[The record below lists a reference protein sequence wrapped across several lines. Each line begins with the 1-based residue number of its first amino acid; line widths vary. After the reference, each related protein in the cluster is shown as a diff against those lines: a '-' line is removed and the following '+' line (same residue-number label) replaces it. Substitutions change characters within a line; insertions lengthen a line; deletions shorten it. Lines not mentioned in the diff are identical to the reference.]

1 MYKRKNMPVDPMSIV
16 GGGIG
21 IVNSLVN
28 AFKGI
33 KQRKDGKK
41 IQEKLDIQ
49 GRPILDTPE
58 AFNEIEGL
66 VRSNYLDPRLAGET
80 RIKDS
85 IKARE
90 ANQIQNIQDTASSG
104 ADALF
109 AYGLANANTDN
120 SLFNVDMKAYKQ
132 QQDDYNKLLSALVQ
146 KANYEE
152 KQFDFNVVQP
162 FIQSAEQ
169 AKALIAAGEQNRN
182 NAFENKAG
190 YATSAFSGMAG
201 GSKGGGNKPQTGQ
214 ANARATPSTGGTAT
228 PDPNARATSSTVSP
242 PTVAPPTETPIPPDP
257 TATLYN
263 SIINGNTTNTE
274 DQLNGQN
281 MSQLKQ
287 LQQLLQLLNN
297 NPSLVS

>member
-120 SLFNVDMKAYKQ
+120 SLFNVDMKAYEQ
-132 QQDDYNKLLSALVQ
+132 QQNDYNKLLSTLGQ

-190 YATSAFSGMAG
+190 YASSLT
-201 GSKGGGNKPQTGQ
+201 KKPTVVPPTVVPPTV
-214 ANARATPSTGGTAT
+214 AP
-228 PDPNARATSSTVSP
+228 PTVSP

>member
-16 GGGIG
+16 GSGIG
-21 IVNSLVN
+21 IANSLVN
-28 AFKGI
+28 AIKGI
-33 KQRKDGKK
+33 KQMKDGKK
-41 IQEKLDIQ
+41 IQEKLDVQ

-120 SLFNVDMKAYKQ
+120 SLFNVDMKAYQ
-132 QQDDYNKLLSALVQ
+132 QQQNDYNKLLSTLGQ

-162 FIQSAEQ
+162 FMQSAEQ

-201 GSKGGGNKPQTGQ
+201 GSKGGGNKFQTGQ
-214 ANARATPSTGGTAT
+214 VNARATPSTGGTAIFNPIEIQNDVNQSGMNT
-228 PDPNARATSSTVSP
+228 QANVSAAN
-242 PTVAPPTETPIPPDP
+242 VSAANEVVND
-257 TATLYN
+257 
-263 SIINGNTTNTE
+263 S
-274 DQLNGQN
+274 N
-281 MSQLKQ
+281 MAQI
-287 LQQLLQLLNN
+287 QQLLQLLNA
-297 NPSLVS
+297 NPGLVN

>member
-28 AFKGI
+28 AIKGI
-33 KQRKDGKK
+33 KQKKDGKK

-120 SLFNVDMKAYKQ
+120 SLFNVDMKAYEQ
-132 QQDDYNKLLSALVQ
+132 QRNDYNKLLSTLGQ

-162 FIQSAEQ
+162 FMQSAEQ

-201 GSKGGGNKPQTGQ
+201 GSKGGGNKFQTGQ
-214 ANARATPSTGGTAT
+214 VNARATPSTGGAAIFNPIEIQNDVNQSGMNTQA
-228 PDPNARATSSTVSP
+228 NVS
-242 PTVAPPTETPIPPDP
+242 A
-257 TATLYN
+257 A
-263 SIINGNTTNTE
+263 NGVVN
-274 DQLNGQN
+274 DSN
-281 MSQLKQ
+281 MAQI
-287 LQQLLQLLNN
+287 QQLLQLLNE
-297 NPSLVS
+297 NPGLVNYTRTRYDK

>member
-21 IVNSLVN
+21 IANSLVN
-28 AFKGI
+28 AIKGI
-33 KQRKDGKK
+33 KQKKDGKN
-41 IQEKLDIQ
+41 IQEKLDVQ
-49 GRPILDTPE
+49 GRPILETPD

-66 VRSNYLDPRLAGET
+66 VRSNYLDPRLTGET

-90 ANQIQNIQDTASSG
+90 ANKIQTIQDTASSG

-120 SLFNVDMKAYKQ
+120 SLFNVDMKAYEQ
-132 QQDDYNKLLSALVQ
+132 QQNDYNKLLSTLGQ

-162 FIQSAEQ
+162 FMQSAEQ

-182 NAFENKAG
+182 NAFENMAG
-190 YATSAFSGMAG
+190 YATSGFSSLNGILKNKG
-201 GSKGGGNKPQTGQ
+201 DDGKNSTNSESKTNIPVQSTIKTGSTFISPQIGNKQGTSGFDSNQ
-214 ANARATPSTGGTAT
+214 AGDVGGI
-228 PDPNARATSSTVSP
+228 D
-242 PTVAPPTETPIPPDP
+242 I
-257 TATLYN
+257 
-263 SIINGNTTNTE
+263 G
-274 DQLNGQN
+274 
-281 MSQLKQ
+281 Q
-287 LQQLLQLLNN
+287 LQQLLQLLNAN
-297 NPSLVS
+297 NNLVG

>member
-1 MYKRKNMPVDPMSIV
+1 MYKRKNMRVDPMSIV

-28 AFKGI
+28 AIKGI
-33 KQRKDGKK
+33 KQKKDGKK

-120 SLFNVDMKAYKQ
+120 SLFNVDMKAYEQ
-132 QQDDYNKLLSALVQ
+132 QQNDYNKLLSTLGQ

-214 ANARATPSTGGTAT
+214 ANTRATPSTGGTAT
-228 PDPNARATSSTVSP
+228 PDPNARATPSTVSP

>member
-1 MYKRKNMPVDPMSIV
+1 MPVDPMSIV

-21 IVNSLVN
+21 IANSLVN
-28 AFKGI
+28 AIKGI
-33 KQRKDGKK
+33 KQMKDGKK
-41 IQEKLDIQ
+41 IQEKLDVQ

-90 ANQIQNIQDTASSG
+90 ANKIQTIQDTASSG

-120 SLFNVDMKAYKQ
+120 SLFNVDMKAYEQ
-132 QQDDYNKLLSALVQ
+132 QQNDYNKLLSTLGQ

-152 KQFDFNVVQP
+152 EQFDFNVVQP
-162 FIQSAEQ
+162 FMQSAKQ

-201 GSKGGGNKPQTGQ
+201 GSKGGGNKFQTGQ
-214 ANARATPSTGGTAT
+214 VNARATPSTGGAAIFNPIEIQNDVNQSGMNTQA
-228 PDPNARATSSTVSP
+228 NVSAAN
-242 PTVAPPTETPIPPDP
+242 VSA
-257 TATLYN
+257 A
-263 SIINGNTTNTE
+263 NGVVN
-274 DQLNGQN
+274 DSN
-281 MSQLKQ
+281 MAQI
-287 LQQLLQLLNN
+287 QQLLQLLNA
-297 NPSLVS
+297 NPGLVNSRYDK

>member
-21 IVNSLVN
+21 IANSLVN
-28 AFKGI
+28 AIKGI
-33 KQRKDGKK
+33 KQMKDGKK
-41 IQEKLDIQ
+41 IQEKLDVQ

-90 ANQIQNIQDTASSG
+90 ANKIQTIQDTASSG

-120 SLFNVDMKAYKQ
+120 SLFNVDMKAYEQ
-132 QQDDYNKLLSALVQ
+132 QQNDYNKLLSTLGQ

-152 KQFDFNVVQP
+152 EQFDFNVVQP
-162 FIQSAEQ
+162 FMQSAKQ

-201 GSKGGGNKPQTGQ
+201 GSKGGGNKFQTGQ
-214 ANARATPSTGGTAT
+214 VNARATPSTGGAAIFNPIEIQNDVNQSGMNTQA
-228 PDPNARATSSTVSP
+228 NVSAAN
-242 PTVAPPTETPIPPDP
+242 VSA
-257 TATLYN
+257 A
-263 SIINGNTTNTE
+263 NGVVN
-274 DQLNGQN
+274 DSN
-281 MSQLKQ
+281 MAQI
-287 LQQLLQLLNN
+287 QQLLQLLNA
-297 NPSLVS
+297 NPGLVNSRYDK

>member
-21 IVNSLVN
+21 IANSLVN
-28 AFKGI
+28 AIKGI
-33 KQRKDGKK
+33 KQVKDGKK
-41 IQEKLDIQ
+41 IQEKLDVQ
-49 GRPILDTPE
+49 GHPILETPD

-66 VRSNYLDPRLAGET
+66 VRSNYLDPRLTGET

-90 ANQIQNIQDTASSG
+90 ANKIQTIQDTASSG

-120 SLFNVDMKAYKQ
+120 SLFNVDMKAYEQ
-132 QQDDYNKLLSALVQ
+132 QQNDYNKLLSTLGQ

-162 FIQSAEQ
+162 FMQSAEQ

-190 YATSAFSGMAG
+190 YASSLT
-201 GSKGGGNKPQTGQ
+201 KKP
-214 ANARATPSTGGTAT
+214 
-228 PDPNARATSSTVSP
+228 TVVP
-242 PTVAPPTETPIPPDP
+242 PTVAPPTVAPPTVVPPTVVPPTVVPPTETPIPPDP

-297 NPSLVS
+297 NPSLVG

>member
-1 MYKRKNMPVDPMSIV
+1 M
-16 GGGIG
+16 
-21 IVNSLVN
+21 
-28 AFKGI
+28 
-33 KQRKDGKK
+33 KDGKK
-41 IQEKLDIQ
+41 IQEKLDVQ
-49 GRPILDTPE
+49 GHPILETPD

-66 VRSNYLDPRLAGET
+66 VRSNYLDPRLTGET

-90 ANQIQNIQDTASSG
+90 ANKIQTIQDTASSG

-120 SLFNVDMKAYKQ
+120 SLFNVDMKAYEQ
-132 QQDDYNKLLSALVQ
+132 QQNDYNKLLSTLGQ

-162 FIQSAEQ
+162 FMQSAEQ

-190 YATSAFSGMAG
+190 YASSLT
-201 GSKGGGNKPQTGQ
+201 KKP
-214 ANARATPSTGGTAT
+214 
-228 PDPNARATSSTVSP
+228 TVVP
-242 PTVAPPTETPIPPDP
+242 PTVAPPTVVPPTVVPPTVVPPTETPIPPDP

-297 NPSLVS
+297 NPSLVG

>member
-1 MYKRKNMPVDPMSIV
+1 MPVDPMSIV

-21 IVNSLVN
+21 IANSLVN
-28 AFKGI
+28 AIKGI
-33 KQRKDGKK
+33 KQKKDGKK

-49 GRPILDTPE
+49 GHPILETPD

-66 VRSNYLDPRLAGET
+66 VRSNYLDPRLTGET

-90 ANQIQNIQDTASSG
+90 ANKIQTIQDTASSG

-109 AYGLANANTDN
+109 AYGLTNAKTDN
-120 SLFNVDMKAYKQ
+120 SLFNVDMKAYEQ
-132 QQDDYNKLLSALVQ
+132 QQNDYNKLLSTLGQ

-162 FIQSAEQ
+162 FMQSAEQ

-190 YATSAFSGMAG
+190 YATGAFSGMAG
-201 GSKGGGNKPQTGQ
+201 GSKGGGNKFQTGQ
-214 ANARATPSTGGTAT
+214 VNARATPSTGGAT
-228 PDPNARATSSTVSP
+228 PSTGGAATPN
-242 PTVAPPTETPIPPDP
+242 PTETQNDANQP
-257 TATLYN
+257 
-263 SIINGNTTNTE
+263 GTNT
-274 DQLNGQN
+274 QANVSAANGAVNDSN
-281 MSQLKQ
+281 MAQI
-287 LQQLLQLLNN
+287 QQLLQLLNS
-297 NPSLVS
+297 PQELEKAKKGTPEYDK

>member
-21 IVNSLVN
+21 IANSLVN
-28 AFKGI
+28 AIKGI
-33 KQRKDGKK
+33 KQKKDGKN
-41 IQEKLDIQ
+41 IQEKLDVQ
-49 GRPILDTPE
+49 GRPILETPD

-66 VRSNYLDPRLAGET
+66 VRSNYLDPRLTGET

-90 ANQIQNIQDTASSG
+90 ANQIQTIQDTASSG

-120 SLFNVDMKAYKQ
+120 SLFNVDMKAYEQ
-132 QQDDYNKLLSALVQ
+132 QQNDYNKLLSTLGQ

-162 FIQSAEQ
+162 FMQSAEQ

-190 YATSAFSGMAG
+190 YATSAISGMAG
-201 GSKGGGNKPQTGQ
+201 GSKGGGNKFQTGQ
-214 ANARATPSTGGTAT
+214 VNARATPSTGGAAIFNPIEIQNDVNQSGMNTQA
-228 PDPNARATSSTVSP
+228 NVSD
-242 PTVAPPTETPIPPDP
+242 A
-257 TATLYN
+257 
-263 SIINGNTTNTE
+263 NGVVN
-274 DQLNGQN
+274 DSN
-281 MSQLKQ
+281 MAQI
-287 LQQLLQLLNN
+287 QQLLQLLNA
-297 NPSLVS
+297 NPGLVNYTRTRYDK

>member
-21 IVNSLVN
+21 IANSLVN
-28 AFKGI
+28 AIKGI
-33 KQRKDGKK
+33 KQMKDGKK
-41 IQEKLDIQ
+41 IQEKLDVQ

-120 SLFNVDMKAYKQ
+120 SLFNVDMKAYEQ
-132 QQDDYNKLLSALVQ
+132 QQNDYNKLLSTLGQ

-162 FIQSAEQ
+162 FMQSAEQ

-214 ANARATPSTGGTAT
+214 ANARATPSTGGAAT
-228 PDPNARATSSTVSP
+228 PN
-242 PTVAPPTETPIPPDP
+242 PTETQNDANQP
-257 TATLYN
+257 
-263 SIINGNTTNTE
+263 GTNT
-274 DQLNGQN
+274 QANVSAANGVINDSN
-281 MSQLKQ
+281 MAQI
-287 LQQLLQLLNN
+287 QQLLQLLDA
-297 NPSLVS
+297 NPGLVKK

>member
-120 SLFNVDMKAYKQ
+120 SLFNVDMEAYKQ
-132 QQDDYNKLLSALVQ
+132 QQNDYNKLLSTLGQ

-228 PDPNARATSSTVSP
+228 PDPNARATPSTVSP

>member
-28 AFKGI
+28 AIKGI
-33 KQRKDGKK
+33 KQMKDGKK

-120 SLFNVDMKAYKQ
+120 SLFNVDMKAYEQ
-132 QQDDYNKLLSALVQ
+132 QQNDYNKLLSTLGQ

-228 PDPNARATSSTVSP
+228 PDPNARATPSTVSP

-297 NPSLVS
+297 NPSLVG

>member
-1 MYKRKNMPVDPMSIV
+1 MYKRKNMPVDPGAIIGS
-16 GGGIG
+16 GIG
-21 IVNSLVN
+21 ITNSLVN
-28 AFKGI
+28 AIKGI
-33 KQRKDGKK
+33 KQVKDGKN
-41 IQEKLDIQ
+41 IQEKLDAQ
-49 GRPILDTPE
+49 GRPILETPD

-66 VRSNYLDPRLAGET
+66 VRSNYLDPRLTGET

-90 ANQIQNIQDTASSG
+90 ANKIQTIQDTASSG

-120 SLFNVDMKAYKQ
+120 SLFNVDMKAYEQ
-132 QQDDYNKLLSALVQ
+132 QQNDYNKLLSTLGQ

-162 FIQSAEQ
+162 FMQSAEQ

-201 GSKGGGNKPQTGQ
+201 GSKDDENKFQTKQ
-214 ANARATPSTGGTAT
+214 INTRAKPS
-228 PDPNARATSSTVSP
+228 
-242 PTVAPPTETPIPPDP
+242 
-257 TATLYN
+257 
-263 SIINGNTTNTE
+263 
-274 DQLNGQN
+274 
-281 MSQLKQ
+281 K
-287 LQQLLQLLNN
+287 
-297 NPSLVS
+297 

>member
-1 MYKRKNMPVDPMSIV
+1 MYKRKNMLVDPMSIV
-16 GGGIG
+16 GSGIG
-21 IVNSLVN
+21 IANSVVN
-28 AFKGI
+28 AIKGI
-33 KQRKDGKK
+33 KQVKDGKK
-41 IQEKLDIQ
+41 IQEKLDVQ

-120 SLFNVDMKAYKQ
+120 SLFNVDMKAYEQ
-132 QQDDYNKLLSALVQ
+132 QQNDYNKLLSTLGQ

-152 KQFDFNVVQP
+152 KQFDFNVAQP
-162 FIQSAEQ
+162 FMQSAEQ

-201 GSKGGGNKPQTGQ
+201 GSKGGGNKFQTGQ
-214 ANARATPSTGGTAT
+214 VNARATPSTGGTAIFNPIEIQNDVNQSGMNT
-228 PDPNARATSSTVSP
+228 QANVS
-242 PTVAPPTETPIPPDP
+242 A
-257 TATLYN
+257 A
-263 SIINGNTTNTE
+263 NGVVN
-274 DQLNGQN
+274 DSN
-281 MSQLKQ
+281 MAQI
-287 LQQLLQLLNN
+287 QQLLQLLNA
-297 NPSLVS
+297 NPGLVNKTRTRYDK

>member
-21 IVNSLVN
+21 IANSLVN
-28 AFKGI
+28 AIKGI
-33 KQRKDGKK
+33 KQVKDGKK
-41 IQEKLDIQ
+41 IQEKLDVQ
-49 GRPILDTPE
+49 GHPILETPD

-66 VRSNYLDPRLAGET
+66 VRSNYLDPRLTGET

-90 ANQIQNIQDTASSG
+90 ANKIQTIQDTASSG

-120 SLFNVDMKAYKQ
+120 SLFNVDMKAYEQ
-132 QQDDYNKLLSALVQ
+132 QQNDYNKLLSTLGQ

-162 FIQSAEQ
+162 FMQSAEQ

-190 YATSAFSGMAG
+190 YASSLT
-201 GSKGGGNKPQTGQ
+201 KKP
-214 ANARATPSTGGTAT
+214 
-228 PDPNARATSSTVSP
+228 TVVP
-242 PTVAPPTETPIPPDP
+242 PTVAPPTVVPPTVVPPTVVPPTVVPPTETPIPPDP

-297 NPSLVS
+297 NPSLVG

>member
-1 MYKRKNMPVDPMSIV
+1 MYKRKNMSVDPMSIV

-21 IVNSLVN
+21 IGNSVVN
-28 AFKGI
+28 AIKGI
-33 KQRKDGKK
+33 KQVKDGKN
-41 IQEKLDIQ
+41 IQEKLDAQ
-49 GRPILDTPE
+49 GRPILETPD

-66 VRSNYLDPRLAGET
+66 VRSNYLDPRLTGET

-90 ANQIQNIQDTASSG
+90 ANKIQTIQDTASSG

-120 SLFNVDMKAYKQ
+120 SLFNVDMKAYEQ
-132 QQDDYNKLLSALVQ
+132 QQNDYNKLLSTLGQ

-182 NAFENKAG
+182 NAFENMAG

-201 GSKGGGNKPQTGQ
+201 GSKGGGNKFKTGQ
-214 ANARATPSTGGTAT
+214 VNDS
-228 PDPNARATSSTVSP
+228 
-242 PTVAPPTETPIPPDP
+242 
-257 TATLYN
+257 
-263 SIINGNTTNTE
+263 
-274 DQLNGQN
+274 N
-281 MSQLKQ
+281 MAQI
-287 LQQLLQLLNN
+287 QQLLQLLDEI
-297 NPSLVS
+297 SD

>member
-1 MYKRKNMPVDPMSIV
+1 MYKRKNMSVDPMSIV

-33 KQRKDGKK
+33 KQVKDGKK
-41 IQEKLDIQ
+41 IQEKLDIL
-49 GRPILDTPE
+49 GRPILETPD

-120 SLFNVDMKAYKQ
+120 SLFNVDMKAYEQ
-132 QQDDYNKLLSALVQ
+132 QRNDYNKLLSTLRQ

-152 KQFDFNVVQP
+152 NQFDFNVVQP

-190 YATSAFSGMAG
+190 YTTSAFSGMAG
-201 GSKGGGNKPQTGQ
+201 GSKGGGNKFQTGQ
-214 ANARATPSTGGTAT
+214 VNPIEIQNNINQSNMNKQAN
-228 PDPNARATSSTVSP
+228 VS
-242 PTVAPPTETPIPPDP
+242 A
-257 TATLYN
+257 A
-263 SIINGNTTNTE
+263 NGVVN
-274 DQLNGQN
+274 DSN
-281 MSQLKQ
+281 MAQI
-287 LQQLLQLLNN
+287 QQLLPLLNE
-297 NPSLVS
+297 NPWLVNLNTRTRYDK

>member
-1 MYKRKNMPVDPMSIV
+1 MYKRKNMSVDPMSIV

-21 IVNSLVN
+21 IVNSVVN
-28 AFKGI
+28 AIKGI
-33 KQRKDGKK
+33 KQVKDGKK
-41 IQEKLDIQ
+41 IQEKLDAQ
-49 GRPILDTPE
+49 GRPILETPD

-66 VRSNYLDPRLAGET
+66 VRSNYLDPRLTGET

-90 ANQIQNIQDTASSG
+90 ANKIQTIQDTASSG

-120 SLFNVDMKAYKQ
+120 SLFNVDMKAYEQ
-132 QQDDYNKLLSALVQ
+132 QQNDYNKLLSTLGQ

-162 FIQSAEQ
+162 FMQSAEQ

-182 NAFENKAG
+182 NAFENMAG

-201 GSKGGGNKPQTGQ
+201 GSKDDRMTRGSKDNRMARGSKDNRNKFQTEQ
-214 ANARATPSTGGTAT
+214 VNARTTPSTGGAAIFNPIEIQNDVNQSGMNTQA
-228 PDPNARATSSTVSP
+228 NVS
-242 PTVAPPTETPIPPDP
+242 A
-257 TATLYN
+257 A
-263 SIINGNTTNTE
+263 NGVVN
-274 DQLNGQN
+274 DSN
-281 MSQLKQ
+281 MAQI
-287 LQQLLQLLNN
+287 QQLLQLLDANHWF
-297 NPSLVS
+297 SK

>member
-1 MYKRKNMPVDPMSIV
+1 MPVDPMSIV

-28 AFKGI
+28 AIKGI
-33 KQRKDGKK
+33 KQMKDGKK

-132 QQDDYNKLLSALVQ
+132 QQNDYNKLLSALVQ

-228 PDPNARATSSTVSP
+228 PDPNARATPSTVSP

-297 NPSLVS
+297 NPSLVG